1 MTAGCFCDKI
11 YLYVQTLDFFGGF
24 TMKEEF
30 SYIWTDKKRTIFG
43 LPLSFTRYFLT
54 ETKFITRTGFFNIVE
69 DEIDLYKI
77 TDKKISLAF
86 FQRMFKCGSIV
97 IYSKDTDTPSKEV
110 RSIKNPRKVSE
121 LIDKYVNIMRD
132 KYGIRGR
139 DLMDIDVDR
148 DLY

>member
-1 MTAGCFCDKI
+1 
-11 YLYVQTLDFFGGF
+11 
-24 TMKEEF
+24 MKDDF
-30 SYIWTDKKRTIFG
+30 SYVWTDKKRSIFG

-54 ETKFITRTGFFNIVE
+54 ETKFITRTGFLNVNE

-77 TDKKISLAF
+77 TDKKISLPLG
-86 FQRMFKCGSIV
+86 QRMFKCGSII

-110 RSIKNPRKVSE
+110 HCIKNPRKVSE
-121 LIDKYVNIMRD
+121 MIDRYLTIMRD

-139 DLMDIDVDR
+139 DLMNIDINDSDLDNS